1 MIKKSKY
8 GSMTLEESI
17 SISIDVHDVTNFILY
32 HATSH
37 DLMFIKSELGYD
49 TSSTTSVVDDM
60 KRLVCE
66 KAMNK
71 YSLEELEN
79 MLNLS
84 YF

>member
-1 MIKKSKY
+1 
-8 GSMTLEESI
+8 
-17 SISIDVHDVTNFILY
+17 
-32 HATSH
+32 
-37 DLMFIKSELGYD
+37 MFIKSELGYD
-49 TSSTTSVVDDM
+49 TPSTTSVVDDM

-71 YSLEELEN
+71 YSLEELED